1 MKLESKKDMIV
12 GGKVYHVDRDG
23 FVNIPKDALLK
34 DGLVRESEGIEEFEI
49 EISEESLAALG
60 KEQLQA
66 IAAEMDLEFDGRA
79 GEAKL
84 RELILDAAAE
94 SDGGLA

>member
-34 DGLVRESEGIEEFEI
+34 DGLVRESEGIEDFEI

>member
-1 MKLESKKDMIV
+1 MRR
-12 GGKVYHVDRDG
+12 GKMPTI
-23 FVNIPKDALLK
+23 NELLK
-34 DGLVRESEGIEEFEI
+34 QKQEMERRMRAREKGEEISVSDVSGTTEI